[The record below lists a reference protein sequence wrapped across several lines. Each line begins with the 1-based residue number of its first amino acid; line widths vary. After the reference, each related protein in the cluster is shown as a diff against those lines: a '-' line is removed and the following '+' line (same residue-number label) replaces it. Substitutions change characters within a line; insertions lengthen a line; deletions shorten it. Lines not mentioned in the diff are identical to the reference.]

1 MIWKAAA
8 PKRSELEEDRA
19 YRDMRNEQFLRHGID
34 RDGMTSFVVDSAE
47 PLSDTV
53 LDIGTGRGFTAVELA
68 RRGARV
74 ATVDMSEE
82 SLKSAWL
89 HAIATGM
96 ADRIEFHLAD
106 GGDLPFEEGSFEVV
120 TMINVLH
127 HLGNPDEVLPEIS
140 RVLMPGGRLIVADF
154 TDKGFDIL
162 EKIHGEDGHSHDM
175 DTGETMDGFA
185 ARLGDAGL
193 TCTARDRRFHQHV
206 MVVERG

>member
-1 MIWKAAA
+1 MIWMTAA
-8 PKRSELEEDRA
+8 PERNELEKDRE

-34 RDGMTSFVVDSAE
+34 RDGMTSFIVDSAE
-47 PLSDTV
+47 PLPAKV
-53 LDIGTGRGFTAVELA
+53 LDLGTGRGFTAVELA

-74 ATVDMSEE
+74 TTVDMSEE

-89 HAIATGM
+89 HAVETGM

-106 GGDLPFEEGSFEVV
+106 GGDLPFEEGSFETV
-120 TMINVLH
+120 TMVNVLH
-127 HLGNPDEVLPEIS
+127 HLENPEAVLPEIA

-175 DTGETMDGFA
+175 HTGETMDSFA
-185 ARLGDAGL
+185 LRLGDSGL
-193 TCTARDRRFHQHV
+193 ACTARDRRFHQYV
-206 MVVERG
+206 MVAEKG